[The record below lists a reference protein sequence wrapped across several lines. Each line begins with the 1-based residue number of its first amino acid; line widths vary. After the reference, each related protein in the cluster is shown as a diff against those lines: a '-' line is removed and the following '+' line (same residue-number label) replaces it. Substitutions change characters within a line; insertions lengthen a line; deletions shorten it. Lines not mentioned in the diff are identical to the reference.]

1 MEQKNLE
8 EIKAENAKKKEY
20 LRGYRDHVRMVTRIE
35 AELEE
40 IREIKTSISA
50 SCDGMPRGSSR
61 QKDLSGYAATYDS
74 LERVLLEERYQ
85 RILTY
90 QDISHRIKRLRSRY
104 ENDTLFYRYIK
115 GLEFWEIA
123 EKMGFSER
131 QIFRFHGRGLAH
143 LELESEKDVSEC
155 QSNL

>member
-1 MEQKNLE
+1 MDQKNLE
-8 EIKAENAKKKEY
+8 EIRTENARKKEY
-20 LRGYRDHVRMVTRIE
+20 LRGYRNHVRMVNRIE

-50 SCDGMPRGSSR
+50 SCDGMPRGSSG
-61 QKDLSGYAATYDS
+61 QKDLSGYMATFDM
-74 LERVLLEERYQ
+74 LERELLEERYQ
-85 RILTY
+85 RILAW
-90 QDISHRIKRLRSRY
+90 QDISRYIKRLRNRY
-104 ENDTLFYRYIK
+104 ENDVLFYRYIK
-115 GLEFWEIA
+115 GMEFWEIA

-143 LELESEKDVSEC
+143 LELGPKKDVSEC

>member
-8 EIKAENAKKKEY
+8 EIKAENVKKKEY

-74 LERVLLEERYQ
+74 LERELLEERYQ

-90 QDISHRIKRLRSRY
+90 QDISRRIKRLRSRY

-143 LELESEKDVSEC
+143 LELASEKDVSEC